1 MNKIKSFVL
10 NNLPFVLQNILIS
23 LFNTYQYKVRHRGKY
38 KAWKQYYKNYMYA
51 SKDDLEREQE
61 KRLNALLHYAKDN
74 SNWYKNI
81 DIECLS
87 NNPFLLKKNII
98 NNLDDIAT
106 ISENNA
112 VVSQTGGTT
121 GASMKVLFK
130 EEDIHERYAILD
142 AFREQYGYTFG
153 KKTAWFSGKSI
164 VSVKDINRRVCY
176 RDDLINKIRF
186 FSTFHINNKN
196 FEIYWNSLVNLMPE
210 FIVGFP
216 SSVYEICK
224 IAESK
229 KLKYPGTVKVFFP
242 TAETVSSEHR
252 ITINKVFGCKVID
265 QYSAS
270 EGAPFIIE
278 CTSSRLHIHPLTGI
292 FEVID
297 NAGMPS
303 NEGNMY
309 VTSFSTKGTPLIRYD
324 IGDRIKLSNS
334 EDECD
339 CGLNFPLVDRIEGRT
354 NDYVFSA
361 ENGKVNLGNISNCT
375 KGIKGIQFFQITQNI
390 ESEIEIKVV
399 SDSSFTSAEQ
409 SSFIYALKERVGNKM
424 IIKLKVVPDIPKE
437 KSGKFRMVKNNIL

>member
-10 NNLPFVLQNILIS
+10 NYFPLILQNILIS
-23 LFNTYQYKVRHRGKY
+23 LFNTYQYKVRHRGQY
-38 KAWKQYYKNYMYA
+38 RVWKEYYNNYMYA
-51 SKDDLEREQE
+51 SRADLEREQE
-61 KRLNALLHYAKDN
+61 KRLNKLLHYAKVN

-98 NNLDDIAT
+98 NNLDEIAT
-106 ISENNA
+106 ISEKNA
-112 VVSQTGGTT
+112 IVSQTGGTT
-121 GASMKVLFK
+121 GASMKVLFR
-130 EEDIHERYAILD
+130 EDDIQERYAILD
-142 AFREQYGYTFG
+142 TFREQYGHTLG

-164 VSVKDINRRVCY
+164 VSAKDISRRVCY

-196 FEIYWNSLVNLMPE
+196 FEIYWDSLISLMPE

-229 KLKYPGTVKVFFP
+229 GLTFPGTVQVFFP
-242 TAETVSSEHR
+242 TAETVLSEHR
-252 ITINKVFGCKVID
+252 ITINKVFGCKVVD

-278 CTSSRLHIHPLTGI
+278 CKSSRLHIHPLTGV

-297 NAGMPS
+297 KSGTPS
-303 NEGNMY
+303 NEGSMY

-324 IGDRIKLSNS
+324 IGDRIKLSNI
-334 EDECD
+334 DDKCD

-354 NDYVFSA
+354 NDYVFSEA
-361 ENGKVNLGNISNCT
+361 NGKVNLGNISNCT
-375 KGIKGIQFFQITQNI
+375 KGINGIQYFQIIQNI
-390 ESEIEIKVV
+390 ESEIDIQVV
-399 SDSSFTSAEQ
+399 SDSSFTSDEQ
-409 SSFIYALKERVGNKM
+409 SSFIDALKERVGNKM
-424 IIKLKVVPDIPKE
+424 IIKLKVVSDIPKE
-437 KSGKFRMVKNNIL
+437 KSGKFRIVKNNIR